1 MLLKT
6 LKSNRLLL
14 LSIFMVFQKETN
26 CIVGILKCKYIYKN
40 ENFMLI
46 HGGFIIGFVFLALN
60 NFLKPKIFKVV

>member
-40 ENFMLI
+40 ENFMVI
-46 HGGFIIGFVFLALN
+46 HGGFMIGFVFLVLQKFTKN
-60 NFLKPKIFKVV
+60 KIF